1 MKNYRCL
8 KEISKK
14 LISEKSARK
23 WTQILDTGMANWS
36 IQYGNILISR
46 GNINIQRNENIQTS
60 RITQRTIG

>member
-23 WTQILDTGMANWS
+23 WTQIIDTGMANRS